1 MRDFQTYKPDDISRT
16 DRNFASPMIFQE
28 TRLYLFLS
36 LFTDKPHL
44 EKSVQC
50 QNVEIKNHRAAGQ
63 Q

>member
-36 LFTDKPHL
+36 LFTD
-44 EKSVQC
+44 
-50 QNVEIKNHRAAGQ
+50 
-63 Q
+63 